1 MFRINRSLFPEV
13 EQMSRPSKQYNL
25 KFLVVLLA
33 LTLFLAACSQAP
45 SEPTEPVAGDETS
58 DEVSEEPTESE
69 EEEQPASGDDE
80 ETVKLGVVLN
90 LTTGMA
96 LYGTPMMNAVTL
108 ATEHQNAEGG
118 INGKPI
124 QLVVEDAADTATT
137 GINALNRVLESEP
150 IALVGP
156 ILGFQMLPF
165 RDIVD
170 EEQIPII
177 SLSGTRGWTMNDN
190 RYAFRTG
197 EFDGNSKPALADFV
211 VEELGVERIGIIVV
225 ANEWGH
231 SGRDHV
237 TQRLMEAHG
246 IEPVIVETYQTTDT
260 DMSAQLQNI
269 SNADV
274 EVIVSQGHPQD
285 TALVLKQAQQLGIE
299 IPIVASSVAET
310 AVNLD
315 ITQPEEV
322 EGLYVQT
329 YALPNDNPDPEIQAW
344 TEEYIEMF
352 DMRPDAYALAQYDGV
367 RMLFQAMENADNEDS
382 LTREGV
388 TDAMW
393 DITYDGLIATYET
406 DFEGNML
413 RDYIIVQYGPDKTAE
428 IVHSAH
434 VSTEETIYEVE
445 GN

>member
-1 MFRINRSLFPEV
+1 M
-13 EQMSRPSKQYNL
+13 
-25 KFLVVLLA
+25 
-33 LTLFLAACSQAP
+33 
-45 SEPTEPVAGDETS
+45 
-58 DEVSEEPTESE
+58 
-69 EEEQPASGDDE
+69 
-80 ETVKLGVVLN
+80 
-90 LTTGMA
+90 
-96 LYGTPMMNAVTL
+96 
-108 ATEHQNAEGG
+108 
-118 INGKPI
+118 
-124 QLVVEDAADTATT
+124 
-137 GINALNRVLESEP
+137 
-150 IALVGP
+150 VGP

-165 RDIVD
+165 RDIAD

-211 VEELGVERIGIIVV
+211 VEELGAERIGIIVV

-237 TQRLMEAHG
+237 SYRLREAHG

-269 SNADV
+269 RNANVD
-274 EVIVSQGHPQD
+274 VIVSQGHPQD
-285 TALVLKQAQQLGIE
+285 TALVLKQAKQLGID

-315 ITQPEEV
+315 ITEPEDV
-322 EGLYVQT
+322 EGLYLQT
-329 YALPNDNPDPEIQAW
+329 YALPNDNPDPKIQAW
-344 TEEYIEMF
+344 AEEYIEMF
-352 DMRPDAYALAQYDGV
+352 GTRPDAYALAQYDGL
-367 RMLFQAMENADNEDS
+367 RMLFQAMENADNAGN

-393 DITYDGLIATYET
+393 DITYEGLIATYEA

-413 RDYIIVQYGPDKTAE
+413 RDYIIVQYGPDKSGE
-428 IVHSAH
+428 IVYSIH
-434 VSTEETIYEVE
+434 VTAEETIYEVE